1 MYTENRKVYI
11 YVALNLS
18 MSHTE
23 IYQIKGNLYC
33 YEVTNYR
40 EGETGK
46 VKHKKK
52 YLGPVEPKRVK

>member
-1 MYTENRKVYI
+1 MLQHTNIYI
-11 YVALNLS
+11 YVALNLY

-23 IYQIKGNLYC
+23 IYKIKGRLYC

-40 EGETGK
+40 DKITKK

-52 YLGPVEPKRVK
+52 YLGPVEPKRTK

>member
-1 MYTENRKVYI
+1 
-11 YVALNLS
+11 

-23 IYQIKGNLYC
+23 IYKIKRGLYC

-40 EGETGK
+40 DKITKK

-52 YLGPVEPKRVK
+52 YLGPVEPKRAK